1 MYRMLWEKN
10 NSTAISLETTRD
22 QLMKFSGLKLKKT
35 QPSILQKN
43 YLNQMIYYEKFFQDK
58 LEGVGLFYF
67 KKDKQFG
74 LVATQDLESNT
85 YIGVIGYLSMRKG
98 VTGFFPPLLAKG
110 DNVNKN
116 FYNSMDGTLGFVNHS
131 CTTSNTEFV
140 RVIMKGDK
148 IKSDKMVPEVFLKEL
163 PKEVKQELEKFID
176 SFNLQSKY
184 LFILK
189 TKGGQNISNGKE
201 LLVN

>member
-1 MYRMLWEKN
+1 
-10 NSTAISLETTRD
+10 
-22 QLMKFSGLKLKKT
+22 
-35 QPSILQKN
+35 
-43 YLNQMIYYEKFFQDK
+43 MIYYEKFFQDK

-85 YIGVIGYLSMRKG
+85 YIGVIGYLSMPKG
-98 VTGFFPPLLAKG
+98 VTGFFPPLLAEE
-110 DNVNKN
+110 DNINKN

-148 IKSDKMVPEVFLKEL
+148 KVNNVPEVFVEDL
-163 PKEVKQELEKFID
+163 PKKVEVELAKFIN
-176 SFNLQSKY
+176 SFNLQPTH

-189 TKGGQNISNGKE
+189 TKGQGSISKGKE
-201 LLVN
+201 LLVNYGDKPYNCACTNCSTNRKI